1 MADDDNV
8 RIWDAW
14 NQEITGTIEPW
25 DHWDKVKE
33 RKGFPGGLIAFLQ
46 TSTDSEGCGFQQP
59 TIVQTHVK
67 RALRM
72 PERSPSNGLVEFSP
86 VLPASSL
93 PSKSVRGRNRGSR
106 GESPGH
112 LTGLEDGNSHNLRL
126 DLPGSCVPGP
136 EQEDGAHTCGQQA
149 ANQAPAQSPAPS
161 PSIQSRLVPSQN
173 NERSASKPSTFAD
186 SHQEPETGRKQTVVA
201 SQGELAGGKATS
213 SANAFAV
220 AKVALSQSSK
230 ACAKLGFVDA
240 VEPAMQLYLN
250 DCCSDGPS
258 AWVRGARTAGFVLS
272 LLFFLPLLSFVPLL
286 IPFSAPH
293 EGFAS
298 NWTFNF
304 VAHPILNYVPPRA
317 SLELLARAIEPQER
331 HRVRWI
337 VRWIPLVSCIVC
349 LLIHGT
355 ASLFG
360 IFPLP
365 FSALTSCIPGILS
378 ASFLAKYLTPTDLLT
393 HDFRQFAK
401 FVLLMWTLWMV
412 QFLILTGYLLSFPL
426 FAPFHQVLLSFA
438 VTGILSGF
446 GFFIEMLAVWI
457 GVPKYYATELKPM
470 IYFISFLFTAA
481 LFSSAKSM
489 WVFVIMLIM
498 LVQDAGKA
506 LAILSKT
513 WIFLSNY
520 FVRPVDS
527 EEENAVGKTKSQTQ
541 KCYRQCLSFWSMIEA
556 KVSSIRETARR
567 LRHILVEFQWHTRE
581 SLQRATITAAD
592 ARLLGNFV
600 RFFVLFTMVEVCEVL
615 VPLLYIIVA
624 TLLQIPEVGQ
634 NRQYLYVFKDMNF
647 GDALRGNFVA
657 FLIETSVFL
666 VTQVVVL
673 RTLGFNLWYFAG
685 NVLALDFWYWTFAF
699 STCCVAWTIVLIAH
713 AGHDLEWFQSLFLF

>member
-1 MADDDNV
+1 M
-8 RIWDAW
+8 
-14 NQEITGTIEPW
+14 
-25 DHWDKVKE
+25 
-33 RKGFPGGLIAFLQ
+33 
-46 TSTDSEGCGFQQP
+46 
-59 TIVQTHVK
+59 VQTRLPGK
-67 RALRM
+67 TPEFFFGAQM
-72 PERSPSNGLVEFSP
+72 PVGSSENGLVEFSN
-86 VLPASSL
+86 VLPSSL
-93 PSKSVRGRNRGSR
+93 PSKSARGSNRESRGSRGGSR
-106 GESPGH
+106 GESPHG
-112 LTGLEDGNSHNLRL
+112 TGLEDRNLTP
-126 DLPGSCVPGP
+126 DLPGSCDPGA
-136 EQEDGAHTCGQQA
+136 EQEDAKTCDQRHSM
-149 ANQAPAQSPAPS
+149 QSR
-161 PSIQSRLVPSQN
+161 QSRLVPIQN
-173 NERSASKPSTFAD
+173 DEVAGRTGSKPSALAD
-186 SHQEPETGRKQTVVA
+186 SHQEPETGRKRNVMA
-201 SQGELAGGKATS
+201 SQAS
-213 SANAFAV
+213 SANVFAV
-220 AKVALSQSSK
+220 AKVALSHTSK
-230 ACAKLGFVDA
+230 ACDKLGFGDA
-240 VEPAMQLYLN
+240 VEPVMQLYLN

-304 VAHPILNYVPPRA
+304 VAHPILNYVPARA

-331 HRVRWI
+331 HRVRLI
-337 VRWIPLVSCIVC
+337 VRWIPLVNCTVC

-378 ASFLAKYLTPTDLLT
+378 ASFLAKQLTPTDLLT

-401 FVLLMWTLWMV
+401 FVLLMWTLWML

-426 FAPFHQVLLSFA
+426 LPPFHQVLLSFA
-438 VTGILSGF
+438 VTSILSGF
-446 GFFIEMLAVWI
+446 GFLIEMLAVWI

-481 LFSSAKSM
+481 LFSSAKSV
-489 WVFVIMLIM
+489 WVFVIM

-520 FVRPVDS
+520 FVRPVGGD
-527 EEENAVGKTKSQTQ
+527 EENTVGKTKSLTQ
-541 KCYRQCLSFWSMIEA
+541 NGRCLRFWSMIET
-556 KVSSIRETARR
+556 KVCSIRETGGR
-567 LRHILVEFQWHTRE
+567 LRHILVQFQVHTRE
-581 SLQRATITAAD
+581 SLQHATITAAD
-592 ARLLGNFV
+592 ARLLDNFA
-600 RFFVLFTMVEVCEVL
+600 RFLVLFTMVEVCEVL

-624 TLLQIPEVGQ
+624 TLLHIPEVGQ

-666 VTQVVVL
+666 LTQVVLL

-685 NVLALDFWYWTFAF
+685 NVLNLDFWYWTFAF

-713 AGHDLEWFQSLFLF
+713 AGHDLELFRSLFSF